1 MRTKQGAPNSAR
13 AGCVSEGCME
23 QKIFELSL
31 ATWPGGQKNR
41 IGDGESLPTREQLG
55 HRYQKTKSVVWKSPM
70 CRFIQQEAGALG
82 EKAGNSGDQHSGDE
96 TTQPSPSF
104 PASAAREKFS
114 PCCFDVR
121 GADIL
126 PACGESSPRTWQTTG
141 LRKHCLSDSNFQ

>member
-1 MRTKQGAPNSAR
+1 MTRWSEKQDRGWREFANQGAAW
-13 AGCVSEGCME
+13 AQVSEDKERGLKE
-23 QKIFELSL
+23 
-31 ATWPGGQKNR
+31 P
-41 IGDGESLPTREQLG
+41 
-55 HRYQKTKSVVWKSPM
+55 YVY
-70 CRFIQQEAGALG
+70 RFIQQEAGALG

-126 PACGESSPRTWQTTG
+126 PPCSESSPRTWQTTG